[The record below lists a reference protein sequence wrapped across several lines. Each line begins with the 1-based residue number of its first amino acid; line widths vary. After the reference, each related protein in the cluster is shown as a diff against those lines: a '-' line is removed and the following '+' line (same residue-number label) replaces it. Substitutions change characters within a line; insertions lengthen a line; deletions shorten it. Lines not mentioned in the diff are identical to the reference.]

1 MKHFVIVALILILVS
16 ILYQFNKTE
25 NFESYNK
32 ENSEETLVYNGSTY
46 ELWRHGKIDYM
57 FPTYQEYVDF
67 YNFASK
73 KNPNLKPL
81 KPLLKSRWTPGGSM
95 IDTRFVDNRYFN
107 IEHFINPDDPKIKN
121 NKTISQIFETLD
133 TYLKKYDS
141 CDKMKLQDALLNYIA
156 IEYYKLNNKML
167 SAPSVVDMTNEEQIF
182 FNDKVKNLGD
192 CNTIINTYSKYD
204 FRGKSDTDLKKYM
217 ELAIKET
224 SSISSAKTT
233 INNTSAPINN
243 KVESADDKKKKD
255 LLIRDS
261 QQIILQYLDKNPVC
275 KTKLASKD
283 EKFYTL
289 FQTSFS
295 NFMKSEFQ
303 KRIGYVPDKSS
314 IESMKL
320 DEANAFIDIY
330 RNLPDCDNLI
340 NQYSTSPSVQTKQK
354 DTSETI
360 SKKPNRIND
369 VAYVNDDSVMSYMQ
383 DIGNSLQDIAF
394 KLDQHIL
401 DTLED
406 RKRPA
411 IQSVSQIEK
420 ETTKYVAEESKLRDK
435 IEGDRS
441 VSSGNKV
448 PSVPIKD
455 ITAKDS
461 KNDAVEASKKE
472 KKKLL
477 NEAPEFIKNNKNI
490 NDNFAYKP
498 EYNNCQLQP
507 SKEIF
512 GAYGWSYMPP
522 QSWSVPQKRPPVCI
536 PTQGQQSTVTAI
548 YDKSVPT
555 DVLDW
560 TQVGS
565 ILPKFEYKEEYNPD
579 YYHPGWIAGQEEI
592 QYPFNPKHFKS
603 EVYAMNIAQPTMA
616 KMTPQ

>member
-25 NFESYNK
+25 YFESYDK
-32 ENSEETLVYNGSTY
+32 ENSQETLVYNGTTY
-46 ELWRHGKIDYM
+46 ELWRHGKVEYM

-67 YNFASK
+67 YNFASI

-81 KPLLKSRWTPGGSM
+81 KPILKSRWTPGGSM

-107 IEHFINPDDPKIKN
+107 IEHF
-121 NKTISQIFETLD
+121 
-133 TYLKKYDS
+133 
-141 CDKMKLQDALLNYIA
+141 
-156 IEYYKLNNKML
+156 
-167 SAPSVVDMTNEEQIF
+167 
-182 FNDKVKNLGD
+182 
-192 CNTIINTYSKYD
+192 
-204 FRGKSDTDLKKYM
+204 
-217 ELAIKET
+217 ET
-224 SSISSAKTT
+224 SS
-233 INNTSAPINN
+233 NL
-243 KVESADDKKKKD
+243 VESADDKKKKD

-303 KRIGYVPDKSS
+303 KRLGYVPNNSS
-314 IESMKL
+314 IETMKL
-320 DEANAFIDIY
+320 DEANAFVDIY

-340 NQYSTSPSVQTKQK
+340 NQFSASPSVQTKQK
-354 DTSETI
+354 ETSKTI
-360 SKKPNRIND
+360 SKTPTKIND
-369 VAYVNDDSVMSYMQ
+369 VAYVSDDSVMSYMQ

-406 RKRPA
+406 RKKPA

-420 ETTKYVAEESKLRDK
+420 ETTKYAVEESKLRDK

-455 ITAKDS
+455 ITAKDT

-477 NEAPEFIKNNKNI
+477 NEGPDFIKNNKNI

-592 QYPFNPKHFKS
+592 KYPFNPKHFKS
-603 EVYAMNIAQPTMA
+603 EVYAMNIAEPTMR